1 MRGLNLLEQYS
12 RWPRTTNRI
21 ERLNEEA
28 RGLERVI
35 RILPNVGSAKRLVGA
50 LLMENDEAWS
60 TDWQYFDMSTYVE
73 WKQEWVAL
81 ATGDVPETA
90 ASAGHKRG

>member
-1 MRGLNLLEQYS
+1 
-12 RWPRTTNRI
+12 
-21 ERLNEEA
+21 
-28 RGLERVI
+28 
-35 RILPNVGSAKRLVGA
+35 
-50 LLMENDEAWS
+50 MENDEAWS

-73 WKQEWVAL
+73 WKQEWAAL